1 MLIKLKKIGNSQGI
15 TIHKAVLELLN
26 IEMDTPLLLETDGTN
41 LILKPIRTDEIMQL
55 QSKHTDEQEVKKTFS
70 DGSQITV
77 NVVLP
82 K

>member
-26 IEMDTPLLLETDGTN
+26 ITMDTQLLLETDGTN
-41 LILKPIRTDEIMQL
+41 LILKPIRTEGIMQH
-55 QSKHTDEQEVKKTFS
+55 QSKSTVEQEVTKTFS
-70 DGSQITV
+70 DGGHVTV
-77 NVVLP
+77 NVVLS

>member
-26 IEMDTPLLLETDGTN
+26 ITMDTQLLLETDGTN

-55 QSKHTDEQEVKKTFS
+55 KSKHTDEQEVKKTFS